1 MANFNLNNKKKIH
14 MIGIAG
20 TSMSG
25 IADILLS
32 MGFSVTGS
40 DRVASEVTD
49 RLEKQGIKVI
59 IGHFPENVHGADVV
73 VYTAAIKEDNPE
85 ILEAKKLN
93 IELVERSEFLGQ
105 ITKAY
110 SDTIAVSGTHGKTT
124 TTSMITSIF
133 LKAQK
138 DPTVQVGADLDILNN
153 MNYRVG
159 NSDFLIVEAC
169 EYVRSFLKFYPKV
182 DVILNVEEDHLDY
195 YKDIDDIKSAF
206 NAFADIPNE
215 DGYIIVNA
223 DNDNALEVAKNH
235 KASVITFA
243 TNNSDADYVAQ
254 NIALNNNGA
263 YSFDVICKKNNIT
276 IHILLNVPGFHNV
289 YNALAAI
296 ATSKIYGIN
305 DDDIKSALESFH
317 GAKRRFE
324 YVGDYKGASIYD
336 DYAHHPTEIKATIEA
351 AHNILTVKNDL
362 LSKKQKSYA
371 TEYATEINSLD
382 EKEKTKPHKL
392 WVVFQPHTYT
402 RTYALFNDFVT
413 AFDKVDNVIVTDIY
427 AAREKDTGLV
437 SSKDLANKINEYSKN
452 CTYCSTLE
460 AADEYLLNNVSS
472 GDLILT
478 IGAGTIT
485 KLGRMMLK
493 SLQE

>member
-1 MANFNLNNKKKIH
+1 MTNFNLNNTKKIH

-32 MGFSVTGS
+32 MGFHVTGS
-40 DRVASEVTD
+40 DRVASEITN

-59 IGHFPENVHGADVV
+59 IGHFPENVHGADIV

-85 ILEAKKLN
+85 IIEAKKLN
-93 IELVERSEFLGQ
+93 LELIERSEFLGQ

-153 MNYRVG
+153 VNYRVG
-159 NSDFLIVEAC
+159 NSDFFIVEAC

-182 DVILNVEEDHLDY
+182 DVILNIEEDHLDY
-195 YKDIDDIKSAF
+195 YKDINDIKSAF
-206 NAFADIPNE
+206 NDFADIPSE
-215 DGYIIVNA
+215 DGYIVVNA
-223 DNDNALEVAKNH
+223 DNDNALDVSKNH

-243 TNNSDADYVAQ
+243 INNPNADYVAQ
-254 NIALNNNGA
+254 NITLNNNGG
-263 YSFDVICKKNNIT
+263 YSFDVICKKDNAT
-276 IHILLNVPGFHNV
+276 VHIILNVPGFHNV

-296 ATSKIYGIN
+296 ATSKIYNIN
-305 DDDIKSALESFH
+305 DEDIKSGLESFH

-324 YVGDYKGASIYD
+324 YVGEYRGASIYD

-351 AHNILTVKNDL
+351 AKNILDMKNDL
-362 LSKKQKSYA
+362 LLRKQNSYT
-371 TEYATEINSLD
+371 TEYASEINSLD
-382 EKEKTKPHKL
+382 TKEKMKPHKL

-427 AAREKDTGLV
+427 AAREKDNGLV
-437 SSKDLANKINEYSKN
+437 NSKDLANKINEYSKN

-460 AADEYLLNNVSS
+460 DADKYLLDNVSS
-472 GDLILT
+472 GDLVLT

-485 KLGRMMLK
+485 KLGRMMIEK
-493 SLQE
+493 I